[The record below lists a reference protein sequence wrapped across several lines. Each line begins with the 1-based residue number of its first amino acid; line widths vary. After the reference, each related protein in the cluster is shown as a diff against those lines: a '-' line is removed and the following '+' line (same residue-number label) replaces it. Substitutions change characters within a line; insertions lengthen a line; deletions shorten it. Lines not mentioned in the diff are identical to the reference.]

1 MKRVIVGMSGGVD
14 SSVAAQLLI
23 EQGYQIEGLFMNNWE
38 EDDTYCT
45 AAQDFQDARQVCEE
59 LAIPLHKANFSKE
72 YKDRVFSYFLEEYQ
86 AGRTPNPDVLCNREI
101 KFKAFLNYA
110 LELGA
115 DAIATGHYAQVVE
128 KDDGSLA
135 MLKGVD
141 DNKDQTYFLHTID
154 QHALSKTLFPIG
166 HMPKSRVRELATE
179 AGFDNYAKKD
189 STGICFIGE
198 RDFQE
203 FLAKYLPANPGDI
216 VNPEGEVIGQHAG
229 AMYYTLGQRKGL
241 GIGGKSS
248 ASEEPWYV
256 VAKNTEENQLVA
268 AQGHNHP
275 LMMQQGLYAE
285 QVHWVSG
292 TAPAAGDSFQ
302 CGAKTRYRQHDQ
314 MCEATVLED
323 GRLQVQFAE
332 KQRAI
337 TPGQWVVLYQG
348 DECLGGGV
356 IVEIIN

>member
-23 EQGYQIEGLFMNNWE
+23 EQGYEVEGLFMNNWE

-59 LAIPLHKANFSKE
+59 LDIPLHKANFSQE

-101 KFKAFLNYA
+101 KFKAFLDYA
-110 LELGA
+110 LALGA
-115 DAIATGHYAQVVE
+115 DAIATGHYARVSQTP
-128 KDDGSLA
+128 DGQWQ

-141 DNKDQTYFLHTID
+141 QNKDQTYFLHTID

-166 HMPKSRVRELATE
+166 HLPKSEVRELATQ

-216 VNPEGEVIGQHAG
+216 VTPEGDVIGRHTG
-229 AMYYTLGQRKGL
+229 VMYYTLGQRKGL
-241 GIGGKSS
+241 GIGGQRS

-256 VAKNTEENQLVA
+256 VDKNLDENQLIV

-275 LMMQQGLYAE
+275 LMMQHGLIAE
-285 QVHWVSG
+285 QVHWISERAMADG
-292 TAPAAGDSFQ
+292 QTFTCTAKS
-302 CGAKTRYRQHDQ
+302 RYRQADQ
-314 MCEATVLED
+314 ACAVTVLDEQRIRVEFTD
-323 GRLQVQFAE
+323 A
-332 KQRAI
+332 QRAI
-337 TPGQWVVLYQG
+337 TPGQWVVLYDGEQ
-348 DECLGGGV
+348 CLGGGV
-356 IVEIIN
+356 IAEILH